1 VPSFPQLIICGEYSL
16 VKANGR
22 PYLIPMREGYW
33 DFMLSSQ
40 ANPVLLLLE
49 FIWTKLSI
57 EFDVGMPWGDDL
69 EQERLNEFLRAKP
82 LEKSGQLG
90 WMYKYDELSKKTLE
104 DREASFSW
112 APIEISSSQY
122 VIFTKLAKANID
134 ISDPEFITFAE
145 DSSSKETFIQSI
157 IDTNLVSLEG
167 DILKLISNDVIA
179 AVVPD
184 GRFLVAENNSGRF
197 EKWLDELMAGFIAK
211 K

>member
-1 VPSFPQLIICGEYSL
+1 MPSFPQLIICGEYSL